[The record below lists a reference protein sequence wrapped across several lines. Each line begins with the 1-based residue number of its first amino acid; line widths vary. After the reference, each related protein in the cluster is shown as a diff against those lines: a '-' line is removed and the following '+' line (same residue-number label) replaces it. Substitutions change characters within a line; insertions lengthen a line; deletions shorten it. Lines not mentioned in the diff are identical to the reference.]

1 MYLLRALQEFHH
13 SANPP
18 DLWVPVDALH
28 RGSILEGP
36 QEAMN
41 AYNRRLHFLR
51 STVLFAAL
59 SAEAF
64 ANELLDELLSPAD
77 FEALDKLP
85 TPDKLLVGTQLAAA
99 GKSPLERGAQPL
111 QDLTLLCKT
120 RNRLVHARPQGGIA
134 AWDRDVEE
142 ADETAIGPK
151 AALTAILRVS
161 ETVNVC
167 TELRAHPILHGGLAK
182 TILRHRGI
190 LERHQALAGPKIL
203 DLPARDAA
211 GVPPLYDQM
220 MEVVAAARQQSL
232 TQAQRTPASTE
243 IDGHTDPP
251 T

>member
-1 MYLLRALQEFHH
+1 
-13 SANPP
+13 
-18 DLWVPVDALH
+18 
-28 RGSILEGP
+28 
-36 QEAMN
+36 MN

-64 ANELLDELLSPAD
+64 ANELLDELLSSAD

-151 AALTAILRVS
+151 AALTAILSVS

-220 MEVVAAARQQSL
+220 MEVVAPARQQSL

-243 IDGHTDPP
+243 IGGHTDPP